1 MLFTLKPKGGF
12 TPAAQF
18 NDGLPYAIASVDAEK
33 LRMTIKYDPTIN
45 LGHVLTFASMV
56 AAVMAS
62 YSLLDKRV
70 GVLEERSAQAMSQA
84 ADRQAEQKDA
94 LREIKA
100 DIKDL
105 QRSVNEISRAVA
117 GGKK

>member
-1 MLFTLKPKGGF
+1 MAVKF
-12 TPAAQF
+12 
-18 NDGLPYAIASVDAEK
+18 
-33 LRMTIKYDPTIN
+33 DPTIN
-45 LGHVLTFASMV
+45 LGHVLTFVSMV

-62 YSLLDKRV
+62 YAILDKRV
-70 GVLEERSAQAMSQA
+70 GVLEERSNSAIAQAS
-84 ADRQAEQKDA
+84 DRQIEQKES
-94 LREIKA
+94 LREIKS

>member
-1 MLFTLKPKGGF
+1 MAVKF
-12 TPAAQF
+12 
-18 NDGLPYAIASVDAEK
+18 
-33 LRMTIKYDPTIN
+33 DPTIN
-45 LGHVLTFASMV
+45 LGHVLTFVSMV

-62 YSLLDKRV
+62 YAILDKRV
-70 GVLEERSAQAMSQA
+70 GVLEERSNAAIAQAS
-84 ADRQAEQKDA
+84 DRQIEQKES
-94 LREIKA
+94 LREIKS

>member
-1 MLFTLKPKGGF
+1 MAVKF
-12 TPAAQF
+12 
-18 NDGLPYAIASVDAEK
+18 
-33 LRMTIKYDPTIN
+33 DPTIN
-45 LGHVLTFASMV
+45 LGHILTFASMV

-70 GVLEERSAQAMSQA
+70 GVLEERSNAAIVQAT
-84 ADRQAEQKDA
+84 DRQTEQKES
-94 LREIKA
+94 LREIKS

>member
-1 MLFTLKPKGGF
+1 MAVKF
-12 TPAAQF
+12 
-18 NDGLPYAIASVDAEK
+18 
-33 LRMTIKYDPTIN
+33 DPTVN

-62 YSLLDKRV
+62 YTLLDKRV
-70 GVLEERSAQAMSQA
+70 GVLEERSNTAIAQAT
-84 ADRQAEQKDA
+84 DRQVEQKES
-94 LREIKA
+94 LREIKS

-117 GGKK
+117 GKK

>member
-1 MLFTLKPKGGF
+1 MAVKF
-12 TPAAQF
+12 
-18 NDGLPYAIASVDAEK
+18 
-33 LRMTIKYDPTIN
+33 DPTIN

-62 YSLLDKRV
+62 YTLLDKRV
-70 GVLEERSAQAMSQA
+70 GVLEERSNAAIAQAT
-84 ADRQAEQKDA
+84 DRQVEQKES
-94 LREIKA
+94 LREIKS

-117 GGKK
+117 GKK